1 MQENKENYKV
11 MNLVGVPTDYSD
23 KNNWA
28 HLPENTDNAVDTFF
42 IYPTLYVNPEP
53 DAPTIVPVND
63 SMLRECVNEF
73 YLEIPVLFEDIT
85 NLYEPFY
92 RQSNLCAL
100 TGMTH
105 EEIMEF
111 QSHEQ
116 RTDVYAALDYFF
128 EHYNQGRP
136 FILAGHSQ
144 GSLMLK
150 MALCDYFREHT
161 EYLERMVAA
170 YVIGFSI
177 TPDDLKAN
185 PALKFAEGADD
196 TGVIVSWNTEG
207 PENKNEKN
215 AVVLENAISI
225 NPLNWKRDDTYA
237 PASKN
242 IGDRIPIMEPGTFE
256 ALEFKFH
263 KPGLADAQIDLE
275 RGVVV
280 CTTLADQ
287 YVAPETHG
295 VDNIFGPASLHES
308 DYAAYWDNIRENVM
322 TRIDAFLNK

>member
-1 MQENKENYKV
+1 MIRK
-11 MNLVGVPTDYSD
+11 S
-23 KNNWA
+23 
-28 HLPENTDNAVDTFF
+28 VD
-42 IYPTLYVNPEP
+42 
-53 DAPTIVPVND
+53 D
-63 SMLRECVNEF
+63 F
-73 YLEIPVLFEDIT
+73 YLQVPVLFEDLT

-100 TGMTH
+100 TGRSH
-105 EEIMEF
+105 EELVEF
-111 QSHEQ
+111 QTHEQ
-116 RTDVYAALDYFF
+116 RTDIYAALDYFF

-144 GSLMLK
+144 GSVMLR
-150 MALCDYFREHT
+150 MALCDYFKEHT

-170 YVIGFSI
+170 YVVGFSI

-207 PENKNEKN
+207 PGNKNAKS

-237 PASKN
+237 PSSEN
-242 IGDRIPIMEPGTFE
+242 IGDRLIIMEPGNFE
-256 ALEFKFH
+256 ISDMQVN
-263 KPGLADAQIDLE
+263 KPGLADAQLDLE

-280 CTTLADQ
+280 CTTLADY
-287 YVAPETHG
+287 YVKIEDRG
-295 VDNIFGPASLHES
+295 VDSIFGSESLHEC

>member
-1 MQENKENYKV
+1 MQEKENYKV

-28 HLPENTDNAVDTFF
+28 YLPENTDHAVDTFF
-42 IYPTLYVNPEP
+42 IYPTLYINPEP
-53 DAPTIVPVND
+53 DAPAIVPVED
-63 SMLRECVNEF
+63 PMFRDDVKDF
-73 YLEIPVLFEDIT
+73 YLDIPVIFEDLT

-100 TGMTH
+100 SGKTP
-105 EEIMEF
+105 EELMEF
-111 QSHEQ
+111 QLREQ
-116 RTDVYAALDYFF
+116 RTDIYAALDYFF

-150 MALCDYFREHT
+150 IALCDYFREHT

-170 YVIGFSI
+170 YVIGFSV
-177 TPDDLKAN
+177 TPDDLKIN

-237 PASKN
+237 PASEN
-242 IGDRIPIMEPGTFE
+242 IGDRIPISEPGS
-256 ALEFKFH
+256 FKVSDIKVH
-263 KPGLADAQIDLE
+263 KPGLADAQLDLE

-287 YVAPETHG
+287 YVKADDLG
-295 VDNIFGPASLHES
+295 ADNVFGPASLHES

>member
-1 MQENKENYKV
+1 
-11 MNLVGVPTDYSD
+11 MNDY
-23 KNNWA
+23 
-28 HLPENTDNAVDTFF
+28 
-42 IYPTLYVNPEP
+42 
-53 DAPTIVPVND
+53 
-63 SMLRECVNEF
+63 
-73 YLEIPVLFEDIT
+73 YLGTPVLFEEMT

-92 RQSNLCAL
+92 RKSNLCTL
-100 TGMTH
+100 TGKTPT
-105 EEIMEF
+105 ELTEF
-111 QSHEQ
+111 QLREQ
-116 RTDVYAALDYFF
+116 RTDIYAALDYFF
-128 EHYNQGRP
+128 ENYNQGHP

-144 GSLMLK
+144 GSAMLK
-150 MALCDYFREHT
+150 IALCDYFKEHT

-177 TPDDLKAN
+177 TPDDLEAN

-225 NPLNWKRDDTYA
+225 NPLNCKRDDTYA
-237 PASKN
+237 PASEN
-242 IGDRIPIMEPGTFE
+242 IGDHINIMDPRS
-256 ALEFKFH
+256 FKILDLKVH
-263 KPGLADAQIDLE
+263 KPGLADAKVDIE

-287 YVAPETHG
+287 YVKTDELGIAT
-295 VDNIFGPASLHES
+295 IFGPASLHES